1 MREWLV
7 IENSMKNGIFV
18 SAEVRDEKG
27 YIPRDVAEAICGRSM
42 AGPQWFT
49 REESEKMRAH
59 PEWRDTEPP
68 PLTEST
74 RPPMNDDLIARL
86 ERATEGS
93 RELDAEIYLCVGK
106 IAPEK
111 QAVWDAPIPLLEYA
125 KLCVD
130 WHGNQFTRNLAAAES
145 LVPKAPRGEGW
156 FWRAGRGSVNPGWA
170 HLNKYDASNCNAEDE
185 VTAYAATPALALC
198 IAALRARR

>member
-93 RELDAEIYLCVGK
+93 RELDFEIAEYLDK
-106 IAPEK
+106 IGVKYATTIEGHTPEWT
-111 QAVWDAPIPLLEYA
+111 QSLDAAL
-125 KLCVD
+125 
-130 WHGNQFTRNLAAAES
+130 S
-145 LVPKAPRGEGW
+145 LVPEGHDW
-156 FWRAGRGSVNPGWA
+156 IVADVNGHVGGTPYACVGSKKP
-170 HLNKYDASNCNAEDE
+170 HFAE
-185 VTAYAATPALALC
+185 TPALALC
-198 IAALRARR
+198 VAALRARG

>member
-93 RELDAEIYLCVGK
+93 RELDFEIAEYLDK
-106 IAPEK
+106 IGVKYATTIEGHTPEWT
-111 QAVWDAPIPLLEYA
+111 QSLDAAL
-125 KLCVD
+125 
-130 WHGNQFTRNLAAAES
+130 S
-145 LVPKAPRGEGW
+145 LVPEGNWQWQLRQDPGCYRAGIVGGEIPNMTIFRGEGP
-156 FWRAGRGSVNPGWA
+156 S
-170 HLNKYDASNCNAEDE
+170 
-185 VTAYAATPALALC
+185 PALALC
-198 IAALRARR
+198 IAALRARG